1 MASPPTDDLIYI
13 HQRLQTRR
21 RYLTPKE
28 IEAYR
33 RRGINLRRLAWF
45 LTVPAGVV
53 AVEVART
60 LVFVDGTGE
69 SLGTLL
75 LILLA
80 YVILAWRL
88 AEVSI
93 RLRNMR
99 VGEELI
105 ESETSM
111 GHKELVLHPTAL
123 VVSQRGKPTKL
134 PRSIKVRQIA
144 FVPEAIQA
152 AQLKLA
158 ETRSLRGHRRLTE
171 AEVRELE
178 RIRDS
183 AIQPLHWVVG
193 AIFTGFMVLMTLGV
207 SMLDNSGCTL
217 FTLAILAGGLLV
229 HFRIPVTRRNRA
241 IFALKMGEVI
251 VVDRQVSGI
260 DREFLPG
267 STTPWTQ
274 NGQPARWRYE

>member
-45 LTVPAGVV
+45 MTVPAGVV
-53 AVEVART
+53 VVEVVR
-60 LVFVDGTGE
+60 
-69 SLGTLL
+69 
-75 LILLA
+75 ILLVGRDSFMLYGCALVA

-229 HFRIPVTRRNRA
+229 HFRIPVTRRNQA

-260 DREFLPG
+260 DREILPG

-274 NGQPARWRYE
+274 SGQPARWRYE